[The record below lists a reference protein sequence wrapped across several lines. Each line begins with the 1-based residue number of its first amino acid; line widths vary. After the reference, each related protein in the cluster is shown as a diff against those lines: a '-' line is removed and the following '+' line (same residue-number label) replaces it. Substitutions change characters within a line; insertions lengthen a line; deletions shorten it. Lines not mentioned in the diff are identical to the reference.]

1 MTQKI
6 QEVLDRDV
14 RPALND
20 HNGDVVV
27 VDYIKHVLRIRLTG
41 MIWKYFCQAL
51 QEKYVSFDFSNAY
64 VLHGGGWK
72 KMQDQSVSPAEYK
85 QRLKEQFGI
94 TKVHNYYGMAE
105 CLKEQLR
112 RSHSLTPPLDAIITD
127 HLDDVA
133 ANRLNDIAEALSLSK
148 KELFSLL
155 DTIRALK
162 PHPLKNLSNET
173 STFILPDVIIHHDE
187 AGLQIS
193 LNDSWMGNYSI
204 SDYYVRMVCYGN
216 RNYDDAL
223 IELRDILET
232 SGMHT
237 FAAAAFIGEHSFS
250 KILAAGRPDE
260 KDLAIAADF
269 AAQAAAKLTAATE
282 IPAPIEV
289 TGQSPY
295 RHYFLPLDKD
305 GNKVDMRKIVSKVN
319 DKCTNCGICAD
330 VCPMISL
337 RSSGASGRISSL
349 SSGSASS

>member
-1 MTQKI
+1 MEK
-6 QEVLDRDV
+6 
-14 RPALND
+14 
-20 HNGDVVV
+20 
-27 VDYIKHVLRIRLTG
+27 LTNV
-41 MIWKYFCQAL
+41 KAVYF
-51 QEKYVSFDFSNAY
+51 
-64 VLHGGGWK
+64 
-72 KMQDQSVSPAEYK
+72 SPT
-85 QRLKEQFGI
+85 GT
-94 TKVHNYYGMAE
+94 TKRAVEG
-105 CLKEQLR
+105 
-112 RSHSLTPPLDAIITD
+112 
-127 HLDDVA
+127 VA
-133 ANRLNDIAEALSLSK
+133 AAIAAKLGLPWTADDFTLPARRQTPLVYDASQLVVFGMPVYAGRVPNMMLKYLATLS
-148 KELFSLL
+148 
-155 DTIRALK
+155 
-162 PHPLKNLSNET
+162 
-173 STFILPDVIIHHDE
+173 
-187 AGLQIS
+187 
-193 LNDSWMGNYSI
+193 GNGAMAI
-204 SDYYVRMVCYGN
+204 PMVCYGN

-330 VCPMISL
+330 VCPMGSIPKEDVRTYTGICL
-337 RSSGASGRISSL
+337 RCGACIKACPVQARYYDNQAFIFHQENL
-349 SSGSASS
+349 EQVYARRAEPELFV